1 MPILSIDKANN
12 LDLDKKIGLQAA
24 LFRPLEEK
32 VEELA
37 LSRQTHSNDIK
48 MSLRANS
55 GETPALGFLD
65 RDLVDRVHDIALKAD
80 IISPLLELAKS
91 GSLDQYDKQISSLD
105 RKAADMGLDNP
116 YHVLYNPPAVAKN
129 TFYKWRASLQ
139 KRELSSR
146 LL

>member
-37 LSRQTHSNDIK
+37 LSRQTHTNDIK
-48 MSLRANS
+48 MTLRSNS

-65 RDLVDRVHDIALKAD
+65 RDLVEHVHNIAVKAD
-80 IISPLLELAKS
+80 IISPLSELAKS
-91 GSLDQYDKQISSLD
+91 GSLDQYDKQITSLD
-105 RKAADMGLDNP
+105 KKQQIWVR
-116 YHVLYNPPAVAKN
+116 
-129 TFYKWRASLQ
+129 
-139 KRELSSR
+139 
-146 LL
+146 